1 VTKGLVLAA
10 VMAAGMKNHVGLDRP
25 ATEAD
30 LLRAYALGQCLAK
43 TAEKTPFAEDAQR
56 SADVYLQ
63 GGKVGGDA
71 YGEIRKTLPI
81 DLLKPTSY
89 EGKTVAV
96 FRCIE
101 WYESPQLKALA
112 RRLASVSGKGPNG
125 RP

>member
-10 VMAAGMKNHVGLDRP
+10 VMAAGMKNHAGLDRP

-30 LLRAYALGQCLAK
+30 LLRAYALGECLAK

-56 SADVYLQ
+56 SADLYLQ
-63 GGKVGGDA
+63 GGRIGGAA
-71 YGEIRKTLPI
+71 YGEIRKTVPM
-81 DLLKPTSY
+81 DLLKLTSY

-101 WYESPQLKALA
+101 WYESPKLKALA
-112 RRLASVSGKGPNG
+112 QKLASTAGKAPSG